1 MKRYHL
7 PLAALLGI
15 TLLSSCEMRDE
26 LWGND
31 KDTRSQGIA
40 ELSIAVKQPYSMTT
54 RAEGETS
61 TSEVSTVDY
70 PVTIQGTGE
79 VSDIKK
85 EYAKVSE
92 MPAKIGLP
100 VGTYIVTS
108 HTPGEISKQMPAPY
122 YAGDKEMTIK
132 KGITSQTEVT
142 CKMKNSRIQ
151 VKYGDDFKQN
161 FTAWNMTI
169 EDGSENAIAYTHNE
183 QNPTAVYW
191 YFGEQAVTTITVN
204 IRATTT
210 AGNTVSES
218 RSFKKADAAEKYDEE
233 NEFFDGGDAIEI
245 QMGAVASSNGQV
257 TGITINSYVTF
268 EDKNEQVEIPV
279 NIPVTITEPEGNNYL
294 GTGISIDENSYPTNV
309 ALNIKA
315 AAGLQS
321 LYFKIG
327 SSNSSLTSAATAY
340 TSGDGLNLVG
350 ATESTATSY
359 FGTLPT
365 SGAQDYTLS
374 LSATLMQLLQ
384 QHAGTHTLTVKA
396 TDANGNPQ
404 SKTLNVTVTKS
415 ETPEPPAEEG
425 NAPTATYVDEAGNDL
440 FKSGIAFTT
449 GGPYPTA
456 KTISIKTPK
465 GLKSMLVT
473 IEAGNEGFQ
482 GAVEEM
488 GFTNRELVGDEAL
501 EGLLQG
507 LGLQISMPVA
517 GCTSYDFPIGTF
529 YSLMDIYEATDN
541 GKSHIFKIKII
552 DNNNQSM
559 DVALS
564 VTINPKN

>member
-151 VKYGDDFKQN
+151 VKYGDDFQQN
-161 FTAWNMTI
+161 FTSWNMTI
-169 EDGSENAIAYTHNE
+169 EDGSDNAIAYS
-183 QNPTAVYW
+183 QKDLNPAAVYW

-210 AGNTVSES
+210 TGKTVSES

-233 NEFFDGGDAIEI
+233 NDFFEGGDAIEI
-245 QMGAVASSNGQV
+245 QMGAVAASSGNV

-279 NIPVTITEPEGNNYL
+279 NIPVTITEPTGNNYL
-294 GTGISIDENSYPTNV
+294 SSGISIDESSYPTNV
-309 ALNIKA
+309 ALDIKA

-327 SSNSSLTSAATAY
+327 SSNSSLTSAASAY
-340 TSGDGLNLVG
+340 TSGDGLNLIG
-350 ATESTATSY
+350 ATESTASGY
-359 FGTLPT
+359 FGTLPS
-365 SGAQDYTLS
+365 SGATDYTLS
-374 LSATLMQLLQ
+374 FSEALMQLLQ
-384 QHAGTHTLTVKA
+384 QYAGTHTLTVKA

-404 SKTLNVTVTKS
+404 SKTLNVTVTQS
-415 ETPEPPAEEG
+415 QEPEPPAEEG
-425 NAPTATYVDEAGNDL
+425 NAPTATYVDDAGNDL

-473 IEAGNEGFQ
+473 IEAGNKGFQ
-482 GAVEEM
+482 AAVEEM
-488 GFTNRELVGDEAL
+488 RFTNRELVGDEEL
-501 EGLLQG
+501 ESLLQA

-529 YSLMDIYEATDN
+529 YSLMDIYKATDN